1 MTTHM
6 HECMY
11 THIHTQAC
19 AHMHKVNKN
28 VVKIKAKGK
37 NYVVSNTIKALK
49 SDNKRDWFCFLSM
62 SEHYTVRIIHIDQ
75 MSSNILVYLCN
86 VW

>member
-1 MTTHM
+1 MCGDTHMTTHM

-11 THIHTQAC
+11 THIH
-19 AHMHKVNKN
+19 KN

-37 NYVVSNTIKALK
+37 NYVVSNTIKALQ

-75 MSSNILVYLCN
+75 MSSNKYTCGTFGS
-86 VW
+86 